1 MSFPQ
6 YKASPF
12 QLVQNTLPSHR
23 AFVIPHH
30 STKTTVL
37 ASILLVAQAH
47 GHLPVNG
54 EQLYVGLVL
63 AAIVLR
69 LFTTYLVKVRF
80 RSRSGVKHFF
90 VQDWDP
96 YQGLENLVCDI
107 LYGQT
112 VEEKGKKEN

>member
-6 YKASPF
+6 YKEPQF

-37 ASILLVAQAH
+37 ASILLVAQAQ

-63 AAIVLR
+63 AAILLR
-69 LFTTYLVKVRF
+69 LVTTYLVKVRLEA
-80 RSRSGVKHFF
+80 G
-90 VQDWDP
+90 QE
-96 YQGLENLVCDI
+96 QNACCAGLGPIPRAGEPHL
-107 LYGQT
+107 
-112 VEEKGKKEN
+112 

>member
-1 MSFPQ
+1 MYFPQ

-37 ASILLVAQAH
+37 ASILLVAQAQ

-63 AAIVLR
+63 AAILLR
-69 LFTTYLVKVRF
+69 LVTTYLVKVRL
-80 RSRSGVKHFF
+80 RSRSRTKYFCA
-90 VQDWDP
+90 
-96 YQGLENLVCDI
+96 GLGPIPRLGEPHL
-107 LYGQT
+107 
-112 VEEKGKKEN
+112 

>member
-1 MSFPQ
+1 MSFPH
-6 YKASPF
+6 YKASSF

-37 ASILLVAQAH
+37 ASILLVAQAQ

-63 AAIVLR
+63 AAILLR
-69 LFTTYLVKVRF
+69 LVTTYLVKVRL
-80 RSRSGVKHFF
+80 RSRSRTKYFF
-90 VQDWDP
+90 A
-96 YQGLENLVCDI
+96 GLGPIPRV
-107 LYGQT
+107 
-112 VEEKGKKEN
+112 GKPHL

>member
-6 YKASPF
+6 YKAF
-12 QLVQNTLPSHR
+12 QLVQNTLPTHR

-54 EQLYVGLVL
+54 EQLYVVLVL
-63 AAIVLR
+63 AAIGLR

-80 RSRSGVKHFF
+80 RSRSRVKHFF
-90 VQDWDP
+90 VVA
-96 YQGLENLVCDI
+96 GLGPLPKAGEPRL
-107 LYGQT
+107 
-112 VEEKGKKEN
+112 